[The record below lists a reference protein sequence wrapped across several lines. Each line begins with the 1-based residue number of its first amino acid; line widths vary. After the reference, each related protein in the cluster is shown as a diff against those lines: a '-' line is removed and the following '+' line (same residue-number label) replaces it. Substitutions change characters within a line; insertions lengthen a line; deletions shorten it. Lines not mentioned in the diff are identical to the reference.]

1 MHLFLLIYFVMFADK
16 PQNAAPALS
25 EAAIVRRERFGIALD
40 ALDLPVSSAYTDSLQ
55 QAGAVIHHRSRWMN
69 GVTCEMDSATA
80 ATVAGWPFV
89 SSVECT
95 RDSSYPWVRGKRRH
109 LSPSNEGQ
117 PWESRSTT
125 YNQLATYNLHPLH
138 QLGYLGQG
146 ITMAVCDGGF
156 LNADEAD
163 YLDHSKL
170 LGWYDFT
177 DDARYSAGEL
187 TPEEDFF
194 GETGEHGTICLGT
207 IAALTDTYEGAAPD
221 ATYYL
226 MRSEEMNTESP
237 KEMDNLVAALE
248 CADSLGVDIF
258 SVSLGY
264 AYFDNTDWSLSK
276 SAMDG
281 KTTRCSR
288 AALIAAR
295 KGMLVVVS
303 SGNEGDSEWQ
313 TVSAPAD
320 ADSIL
325 TVGAVDTL
333 RNIASFSSYGITTDG
348 RIKPDVCAVGKR
360 TTLIS
365 PWSGEVFNGNGTSFA
380 TPLMAGMAACIWSAL
395 PDEDAMSIR
404 QRIITSADR
413 YTQPE
418 ERYGYGI
425 PDAYAAYSNILG
437 ITNASES
444 KTATKSIRDNRL
456 LILQNG
462 TWYDVLGRAVRNSQN

>member
-1 MHLFLLIYFVMFADK
+1 
-16 PQNAAPALS
+16 
-25 EAAIVRRERFGIALD
+25 
-40 ALDLPVSSAYTDSLQ
+40 
-55 QAGAVIHHRSRWMN
+55 
-69 GVTCEMDSATA
+69 
-80 ATVAGWPFV
+80 
-89 SSVECT
+89 
-95 RDSSYPWVRGKRRH
+95 
-109 LSPSNEGQ
+109 
-117 PWESRSTT
+117 
-125 YNQLATYNLHPLH
+125 
-138 QLGYLGQG
+138 
-146 ITMAVCDGGF
+146 
-156 LNADEAD
+156 
-163 YLDHSKL
+163 
-170 LGWYDFT
+170 
-177 DDARYSAGEL
+177 
-187 TPEEDFF
+187 
-194 GETGEHGTICLGT
+194 
-207 IAALTDTYEGAAPD
+207 
-221 ATYYL
+221 

-395 PDEDAMSIR
+395 PEEDAMSIR

-462 TWYDVLGRAVRNSQN
+462 TWYDVLGRVVKTDEK